1 MSLIEYYI
9 LAVIAFCVLGKGPKE
24 VSEETDRDSTQVAMT
39 KIRLALVEVVPVP
52 VLLAVVDDI
61 VLLY

>member
-24 VSEETDRDSTQVAMT
+24 VSEETDRDSTQVA
-39 KIRLALVEVVPVP
+39 KIFGTLSVGVMLFGQPTVHQQQ
-52 VLLAVVDDI
+52 LLADA
-61 VLLY
+61 